1 MNRFI
6 WAFAAIA
13 LALAAVVGFTILTP
27 TAERTNNPKPQDRAE
42 ATQKPAAK
50 AEAEPTN

>member
-6 WAFAAIA
+6 WAFAAGA

-27 TAERTNNPKPQDRAE
+27 TAERTNNPKPAE
-42 ATQKPAAK
+42 RSEAHQKPAAK

>member
-13 LALAAVVGFTILTP
+13 LALLAAIGFTVLSP
-27 TAERTNNPKPQDRAE
+27 TAERNNNPRPAE
-42 ATQKPAAK
+42 QSDKAGATPS
-50 AEAEPTN
+50 AEVSPRP